1 MKVTLQFPDEVYDS
15 YSSQAADLQNLGQSV
30 SPEEVM
36 ADRLTRFKEV
46 SPSDRVVV
54 IDPKTRNRLEVVL
67 SGGSLM
73 DSADLLR
80 KVEALADVRLG
91 EIRLEFTPPEVKQI
105 KRWADRNGRTP
116 ESVLKEVVDRLK
128 MGVFDYVPS

>member
-1 MKVTLQFPDEVYDS
+1 MKVSLQFPDDVYDS
-15 YSSQAADLQNLGQSV
+15 FLSQAEELQRLGQSV
-30 SPEEVM
+30 SPEEVIV
-36 ADRLTRFKEV
+36 DRLVRFRHV

-73 DSADLLR
+73 DAADLLK
-80 KVEALADVRLG
+80 KVEALADVRIG
-91 EIRLEFTPPEVKQI
+91 EVRLEFTPPEIKQI
-105 KRWADRNGRTP
+105 KRWADRNGRTA

-128 MGVFDYVPS
+128 MGVFDLVPQ